1 MSDPTPA
8 KGEKNEDI
16 SQMSFEQAVEQ
27 LERIVDH
34 LERGDVPLD
43 KSIEIY
49 ERGEALK
56 KHCEK
61 LLGAAENRIE
71 KIRLD
76 RSGKPQGV
84 EPLDA
89 D

>member
-1 MSDPTPA
+1 MSEA
-8 KGEKNEDI
+8 NDI
-16 SQMSFEQAVEQ
+16 SAMSFEAAVAQLESIVEQ
-27 LERIVDH
+27 

-56 KHCEK
+56 AHCEK
-61 LLGAAENRIE
+61 LLSAAEKRIE

-76 RSGKPQGV
+76 RQGQPSGT

-89 D
+89 E

>member
-1 MSDPTPA
+1 MSAETPV
-8 KGEKNEDI
+8 GD
-16 SQMSFEQAVEQ
+16 MSFETAVAE
-27 LERIVDH
+27 LERIVTE

-56 KHCEK
+56 AHCEK
-61 LLGAAENRIE
+61 LLGAAEKRIE

-76 RSGKPQGV
+76 RQGNPQGT
-84 EPLDA
+84 EPLDPE
-89 D
+89 